1 MTFQNLGATHTTPY
15 PGTFRLYCPFS
26 SNAVTRVCY
35 PSGFRISANLFW
47 VQPCTPPHMV
57 NLSLGFS
64 FSTRTWRASTAKP
77 SFFPNSFL
85 DPVHY
90 PGLNSSVPFFY
101 PFFPHWGC
109 GHKSPTRV
117 PGTHKS
123 SADEPSSLHSTSDPF
138 HIDLLRLLL
147 PCTPHTIP
155 TIPAPAPSQTSSCP
169 CPPPLTVTRH
179 GLPAPVHAKD
189 QMLKLPVSTTARHS
203 VATVVIVDP
212 TPQIALSAAVVTE
225 VGGFPPIIVMN
236 VRSIHSSPLVAMEF
250 SDSII

>member
-1 MTFQNLGATHTTPY
+1 MQTFVLLCLLVPVTFQNLGATHTTPY

-90 PGLNSSVPFFY
+90 PGLNSSVPFFI
-101 PFFPHWGC
+101 PFSLIGDAATNRPPVC
-109 GHKSPTRV
+109 PGHIKALRMSPRRCIPPV
-117 PGTHKS
+117 THFT
-123 SADEPSSLHSTSDPF
+123 STYYDYHCHARRIPYRLF
-138 HIDLLRLLL
+138 LLLLRLRRLHVL
-147 PCTPHTIP
+147 AHHLSPSLDTVYLHTY
-155 TIPAPAPSQTSSCP
+155 
-169 CPPPLTVTRH
+169 TRRT
-179 GLPAPVHAKD
+179 KC
-189 QMLKLPVSTTARHS
+189 
-203 VATVVIVDP
+203 
-212 TPQIALSAAVVTE
+212 
-225 VGGFPPIIVMN
+225 
-236 VRSIHSSPLVAMEF
+236 
-250 SDSII
+250 